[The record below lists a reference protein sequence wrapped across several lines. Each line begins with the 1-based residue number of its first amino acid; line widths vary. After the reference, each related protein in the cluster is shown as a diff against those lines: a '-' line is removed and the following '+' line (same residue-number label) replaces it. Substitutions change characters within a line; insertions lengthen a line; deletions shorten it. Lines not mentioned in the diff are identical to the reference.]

1 MSDAK
6 AIITDCIITGIRA
19 RSDGSLGLTVSTPEL
34 SSENK
39 VVFLNLHNK
48 NCKMLLT
55 PEDATE
61 EPPEEVKAE
70 LEHKTLSQRIRG
82 AYFVWWKQQN
92 QPGTFESFYSA
103 HQTKVLDH
111 IKSKLDDDLP

>member
-1 MSDAK
+1 MSDTK
-6 AIITDCIITGIRA
+6 AIVTDCIITGIRA

-34 SSENK
+34 TSENK

-61 EPPEEVKAE
+61 EAPEEVKSE
-70 LEHKTLSQRIRG
+70 LEHKTMSQRIRG
-82 AYFVWWKQQN
+82 ACFVWWRQLGK
-92 QPGTFESFYSA
+92 PGDFTTFYEN
-103 HQTKVLDH
+103 HMTKVLEH
-111 IKSKLDDDLP
+111 IKSKLEDER

>member
-1 MSDAK
+1 MK
-6 AIITDCIITGIRA
+6 AIVTDCIITGIRA

-34 SSENK
+34 TSENK

-61 EPPEEVKAE
+61 EPPIEVKSE
-70 LEHKTLSQRIRG
+70 VEQKTASQRLR
-82 AYFVWWKQQN
+82 AVLFVYYKQLN
-92 QPGTFESFYSA
+92 CKESFSEFYERQLSLIID
-103 HQTKVLDH
+103 KV
-111 IKSKLDDDLP
+111 KSKLDPET